1 MNVRVGRV
9 GITIL
14 SILLVLSIFLI
25 LYAVLTGT
33 PMRYLD
39 ERDYVEIANNL
50 YHGRG
55 FLLHGRPTAFRPP
68 AWPVTLAAFLPLGI
82 QLSVVSTI
90 FMIGAALSAAIL
102 GMKLS
107 HSEWGSLAGIAVL
120 CYPLNIY
127 TSVLLYPQ
135 AFATFLLIA
144 LWVIFSIVAEGT
156 TKGAKRRALWHVA
169 LGLIAALLAL
179 SVPILAFTS
188 VTVIAWTIFAT
199 RKDRPRVAIY
209 SLLGFTIPI
218 GLWTARNIA
227 VLGAAVPLS
236 TSGGYNL
243 FIGNNPTTTGSSGV
257 AANIHDA
264 PQIATMSE
272 IGRDE
277 FYRNLALRWI
287 VEHPFDSL
295 ALYLAKLVNYFSPY
309 NQPITPVEGGS
320 IQRII
325 AYFSFGLLLSC
336 ILIRIVFLKW
346 LPFAATEILFLGIFL
361 ANAFVMA
368 IFFTRTRFRQPLD
381 NILVVEAVVTLVI
394 GVSLIQRR
402 RKQADREVLKR

>member
-1 MNVRVGRV
+1 
-9 GITIL
+9 
-14 SILLVLSIFLI
+14 
-25 LYAVLTGT
+25 
-33 PMRYLD
+33 
-39 ERDYVEIANNL
+39 
-50 YHGRG
+50 
-55 FLLHGRPTAFRPP
+55 
-68 AWPVTLAAFLPLGI
+68 
-82 QLSVVSTI
+82 
-90 FMIGAALSAAIL
+90 
-102 GMKLS
+102 
-107 HSEWGSLAGIAVL
+107 
-120 CYPLNIY
+120 
-127 TSVLLYPQ
+127 
-135 AFATFLLIA
+135 
-144 LWVIFSIVAEGT
+144 
-156 TKGAKRRALWHVA
+156 
-169 LGLIAALLAL
+169 
-179 SVPILAFTS
+179 
-188 VTVIAWTIFAT
+188 
-199 RKDRPRVAIY
+199 
-209 SLLGFTIPI
+209 
-218 GLWTARNIA
+218 
-227 VLGAAVPLS
+227 
-236 TSGGYNL
+236 
-243 FIGNNPTTTGSSGV
+243 
-257 AANIHDA
+257 
-264 PQIATMSE
+264 MSE